1 MTDYRQEIHKAAEKA
16 FMDALEKLEETF
28 EEVEEVEVPPPP
40 PPIRKVAPLPPSNS
54 EKKER
59 RRQPAF
65 DLQEL
70 EEAAADIEQYMASLQ
85 KSEES

>member
-1 MTDYRQEIHKAAEKA
+1 MNDYRQEIHKAAEKA

-40 PPIRKVAPLPPSNS
+40 KPASKTD
-54 EKKER
+54 KKETR
-59 RRQPAF
+59 RAPAF

-70 EEAAADIEQYMASLQ
+70 EDAAADIERYMASLH